1 MQELSHQE
9 LKRTAA
15 VHLYFFIF
23 IFLYFSI
30 IPAAAAA
37 QRKQSFD
44 EGWRFHRGAA
54 IKTSGAHH
62 LAIAGTGHPYDL
74 HSFRSLSPTTFRGQA
89 LLIIQPQEERGT
101 VTITAT
107 SPKLPSPSTFN
118 VVME

>member
-1 MQELSHQE
+1 MSENYHPE
-9 LKRTAA
+9 MKWAAA

-30 IPAAAAA
+30 IPAAAA